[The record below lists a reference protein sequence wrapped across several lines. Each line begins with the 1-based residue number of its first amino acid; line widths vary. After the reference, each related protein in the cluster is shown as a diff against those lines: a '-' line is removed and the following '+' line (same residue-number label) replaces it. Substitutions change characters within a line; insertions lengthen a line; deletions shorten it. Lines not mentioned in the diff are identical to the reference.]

1 MKLEY
6 SVFFTLPET
15 GLSTLHTVYYY
26 RCGPSVSMGKQT
38 QRIPELSG
46 SQNVCELTA
55 YCISMSETVVRSN
68 GSRGIQTHWS
78 ADIQAFVVSWWEK
91 EKHYGVQAAS
101 ICVLLCAYKCSILP
115 VSQFLSQVLIF
126 PKVCNGENCS
136 CIWLARN
143 SFHLYLNNWQKE
155 SVCDDT
161 VSIK

>member
-6 SVFFTLPET
+6 SVFFILPET

-38 QRIPELSG
+38 QKIPELSV

-78 ADIQAFVVSWWEK
+78 ADRLLWSLGGRRRSIMEFRLPPFVSF
-91 EKHYGVQAAS
+91 Q
-101 ICVLLCAYKCSILP
+101 CSILP

-126 PKVCNGENCS
+126 PRVCNGENCS
-136 CIWLARN
+136 CIRLARN
-143 SFHLYLNNWQKE
+143 SFHLYLHNWQKE
-155 SVCDDT
+155 SVCDD
-161 VSIK
+161 